1 MFLVAMAAQGY
12 GGTKGGHTAESG
24 ALLNGILDAALR
36 GTDFSVGDF
45 GAAEDAAPVANAAAI
60 QRAIDA
66 AAKAGGGRVVVP
78 SGTFTSGTIW
88 LKPNVELH
96 LAEGSVLKASGDVAD
111 YNAEDAYPENWGC
124 PPEQWRGLHFIIA
137 RGADGASITGPG
149 TLHGNGDAFY
159 DEKPKAYFA
168 WMKPGASCWWNGI
181 RWSKDKEKLRPGQL
195 VAFVKCRNVAVRGI
209 TIRNSPCWSLWFWGC
224 DGVQVSD
231 YTVRNGENDGN
242 SDGIDFDCSRNV
254 VLERADIDTGDDA
267 IAVRASARAFSPDGK
282 GRLGLPAVT
291 ENVRIR
297 DCRLRSTSSVIRI
310 GVGEGVIR
318 DVSFDNLTCD
328 RGGTAV
334 NISTRYG
341 DAKRAGTD
349 IERVVMRNSRFT
361 NCRCGVAVRANG
373 GDRLEFGIRDICFE
387 NCSFGGYKPVVQSD
401 RGVKFPVSSNDVTF
415 VATQW

>member
-1 MFLVAMAAQGY
+1 MRRTDCLSVQVAAVVAKALAAISAW
-12 GGTKGGHTAESG
+12 AEYDIS
-24 ALLNGILDAALR
+24 R
-36 GTDFSVGDF
+36 F
-45 GAAEDAAPVANAAAI
+45 GATTSASPADNAAAI

-66 AAKAGGGRVVVP
+66 AAKEGGGRVVVP
-78 SGTFTSGTIW
+78 AGTFTSGTIW
-88 LKPNVELH
+88 LKRNVELH

-124 PPEQWRGLHFIIA
+124 PKTEQWRGLHFIIA
-137 RGADGASITGPG
+137 RDADGASITGPG

-159 DEKPKAYFA
+159 DEKPKAYFS
-168 WMKPGASCWWNGI
+168 WMKPGSAAWWNGI
-181 RWSKDKEKLRPGQL
+181 RWSKDKEKLRPGQM
-195 VAFVKCRNVAVRGI
+195 VAFIKCRNVAVRGI

-224 DGVQVSD
+224 DGVAVSD

-254 VLERADIDTGDDA
+254 VLERADIDAGDDA
-267 IAVRASARAFSPDGK
+267 IAIRASARAFSPDGK

-341 DAKRAGTD
+341 EAARSGTD
-349 IERVVMRNSRFT
+349 IERIVMRNCHFT
-361 NCRCGVAVRANG
+361 NCRRGAVVLSNG
-373 GDRLEFGIRDICFE
+373 GDKLDFGIRDIRFE
-387 NCSFGGYKPVVQSD
+387 DCSFGGCKPVIQSD
-401 RGVKFPVSSNDVTF
+401 RGVKFPVSRKDVTYVR
-415 VATQW
+415 VAEVPESQSK